1 MVCFFETFQILRAI
15 FVAKIRLSIYRVYKV
30 QDVYM
35 GVSGTNNHMYS
46 QQISQQ
52 AQAQFSQLRSKN
64 TGLLSRNAIQQ
75 MKNSDIYSQYR
86 QMRTQE
92 NSAINLQSLSETVAQ
107 YQQMG
112 FNVDTNSLAAMY
124 DSNGDG
130 LLSGTELKQ
139 AERGLTSM
147 YQNYMSQNSGLQQ
160 TYGAT
165 SSGTSQVGSSLT
177 NIGSTISGIAGG
189 LGQIFGSN
197 NTSATNTTSTQMTP
211 QSAWS
216 QGSSI
221 GSAIADFGKTIAGWF
236 SKS

>member
-1 MVCFFETFQILRAI
+1 
-15 FVAKIRLSIYRVYKV
+15 
-30 QDVYM
+30 M

-64 TGLLSRNAIQQ
+64 TGLLSRDAIQQ

-139 AERGLTSM
+139 AERGLNSM
-147 YQNYMSQNSGLQQ
+147 YQNYMSQIPDFNKRTGQQ
-160 TYGAT
+160 AAELHK
-165 SSGTSQVGSSLT
+165 SARLRQ
-177 NIGSTISGIAGG
+177 ISAQRFRALPEG
-189 LGQIFGSN
+189 
-197 NTSATNTTSTQMTP
+197 
-211 QSAWS
+211 
-216 QGSSI
+216 
-221 GSAIADFGKTIAGWF
+221 
-236 SKS
+236 